1 MTILFYGTPL
11 GLALN
16 IVGLL
21 LVFHHGHALF
31 LRAGSREPSGQE
43 GNEAE
48 REMARP
54 RRLAKWGAGLLL
66 AGLWCQLVSVLAS
79 WVFYL

>member
-1 MTILFYGTPL
+1 MTILFYGMPL

-31 LRAGSREPSGQE
+31 LRAGSGELSDQE

-48 REMARP
+48 RGMARR

-66 AGLWCQLVSVLAS
+66 TGLWCQLVSVLS
-79 WVFYL
+79 SYVFYW